1 MVIQVGAI
9 LSVIVYFRHRLI
21 PYKENQSHEKKHAIY
36 SLWKKTIVGF
46 IPALVV
52 GGLLGGY
59 AEELLFNPL
68 VVSVALLVGGVI
80 LLVIERREG
89 RVRINSINDLDYRTA
104 FLIGLAQSVAIVPG
118 TSRSAATIIGAM
130 ILGTSRVV
138 AAEYSFFLAIPTL
151 TAAAAYLLFKNGL
164 FMPKIEFQVMAI
176 GFFVSF
182 ITAWLVIAGF
192 MSYVSRRDFKPF
204 GYYRIVLG
212 LILLWYFRLIQ

>member
-21 PYKENQSHEKKHAIY
+21 PYKENQSHEKKQAIY

-164 FMPKIEFQVMAI
+164 FMPKIEFQLLLI

-212 LILLWYFRLIQ
+212 LILLWYFRVIQ

>member
-21 PYKENQSHEKKHAIY
+21 PYKENQSHEKKQAIY

-130 ILGTSRVV
+130 LLGTSRVV

-164 FMPKIEFQVMAI
+164 FMPKIEFQLLLI

-192 MSYVSRRDFKPF
+192 MSYISKRDFKPF

-212 LILLWYFRLIQ
+212 LILLWYFRVIQ